1 MNDGYI
7 GLYTAIW
14 EKAFK
19 DFYEG
24 QKWRLTRELGRSA
37 KKYLPRLKK
46 AVRRKIWREHEAW
59 PDNPRGPD
67 LRYEKEYQEIVKEA
81 TNDKERVAGNTE
93 HAKGNSSIGAAN
105 CGR

>member
-7 GLYTAIW
+7 GLYIAVW

-19 DFYEG
+19 DFYKG

-46 AVRRKIWREHEAW
+46 AVQRKIWREHEAW
-59 PDNPRGPD
+59 PDNPREPD
-67 LRYEKEYQEIVKEA
+67 LMYEKEYQEIVKEA
-81 TNDKERVAGNTE
+81 TNDKKRVAGNSE
-93 HAKGNSSIGAAN
+93 LAEGNSSTRATS
-105 CGR
+105 